1 MQTMTA
7 QEVEMVSGGLIGG
20 VGVSFSGSGCL
31 SGAIGGAIAGSF
43 GGWGGAAIGAI
54 GGCVGGGMTF
64 HMLQ

>member
-31 SGAIGGAIAGSF
+31 SGAIGGAIAGSLGGFAGMGLGAF
-43 GGWGGAAIGAI
+43 GG
-54 GGCVGGGMTF
+54 CLGGGMTF
-64 HMLQ
+64 HLLQ